1 MSSTRVSLVSLVAA
15 GTLALVGCTTDPAS
29 ESPVSAPTTTAA
41 PSTSEPVAT
50 TEAPSDDDEQTTTA
64 EPELSPEQQDEAD
77 IEETLV
83 LYTRA
88 LDDAFNGDESIEEIY
103 PFSRDAA
110 REKWVT
116 QVMAD
121 HARGLTSTGLTE
133 LEVLEVSVTDDSA
146 EVTAC
151 ADVTDVDVMDENGD
165 SIVPETRL
173 DQTIKEFVLERDDSA
188 QVGWYIVE
196 DKNLN
201 EPCDG

>member
-1 MSSTRVSLVSLVAA
+1 MSSTRVSLVGLIAA
-15 GTLALVGCTTDPAS
+15 GSLALASCTNDPG
-29 ESPVSAPTTTAA
+29 
-41 PSTSEPVAT
+41 TSEPTPTPTEAAPTSEPPATT
-50 TEAPSDDDEQTTTA
+50 TEAPDDDEQTTTA
-64 EPELSPEQQDEAD
+64 EPELSAEEQDEAN

-88 LDDAFNGDESIEEIY
+88 LDDAFNGDESIEAIY

-121 HARGLTSTGLTE
+121 QARGFTSTGLTD
-133 LEVLEVSVTDDSA
+133 LEVLEISVTDDSG

-165 SIVPETRL
+165 SIVPDTRL
-173 DQTIKEFVLERDDSA
+173 DRTLMNFVLERDYSA
-188 QVGWYIVE
+188 QVGWYVVE

>member
-1 MSSTRVSLVSLVAA
+1 MTR
-15 GTLALVGCTTDPAS
+15 TPALPLTIAMACALCLGSCSPQDDPAP
-29 ESPVSAPTTTAA
+29 SPSAPT
-41 PSTSEPVAT
+41 STIPATSGPAT
-50 TEAPSDDDEQTTTA
+50 TVPSDVVETTTA
-64 EPELSPEQQDEAD
+64 EPELSPEEQDEAD

-88 LDDAFNGDESIEEIY
+88 LDDAFNGDESVEAIY

-121 HARGLTSTGLTE
+121 QARGLTSTGLTD
-133 LEVLEVSVTDDSA
+133 LEVLEVNVADDSA

-165 SIVPETRL
+165 SIVPDTRL
-173 DQTIKEFVLERDDSA
+173 DRTLMNLVLERDDAA
-188 QVGWYIVE
+188 QVGWYVVE